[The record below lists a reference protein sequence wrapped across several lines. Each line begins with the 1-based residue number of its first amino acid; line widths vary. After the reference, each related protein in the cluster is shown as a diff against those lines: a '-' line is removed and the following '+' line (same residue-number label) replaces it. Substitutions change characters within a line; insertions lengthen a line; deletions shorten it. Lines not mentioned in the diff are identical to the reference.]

1 MVHGGT
7 SEVGQAYVNEKR
19 NSARPP
25 GVLQKLVAHVF
36 DVAIWPSF
44 FCHFTSSCSSRID
57 NVSSDSSEF
66 EPVMA
71 LGRRGTTSK
80 GIEPYQRNPE
90 TAASGCSRSG
100 PLI

>member
-36 DVAIWPSF
+36 DVAIWPGF
-44 FCHFTSSCSSRID
+44 FCHFSCSTID
-57 NVSSDSSEF
+57 DVSSDSSEF
-66 EPVMA
+66 EPVIA
-71 LGRRGTTSK
+71 LGRRGTSK

-100 PLI
+100 SLI